1 MSQLKI
7 NIPENFNKSTNIPF
21 TSGNPFANLFD
32 GIFTSPHAQ
41 INNSNSA
48 VTLVFTRKKPHPIVI
63 NEVVLHLT
71 TNRPEDVTVSLFDVN
86 GGLLEFKNDTSLV
99 EGANRFKFSNPNTPI
114 GTVSVS
120 LAANQFQNGALVLM
134 SELEFFGRNFIPEFE
149 FNDSVLD
156 TKAWNSTRYD
166 GRQLSATTIN
176 EFNEGDT
183 SYGGT
188 PVLQN
193 YSRNIYLGSRIIG
206 MESGSV
212 EDTSL
217 LNFSG
222 FSYIT
227 AHEFITV
234 NDDLSIT
241 KTTVRGD
248 IGKNTKQKKGFYR
261 SWYHDF
267 PIGSTIE
274 IKLMDKQLQ
283 QSIKPNYE
291 VFNNSG
297 QLQKLLLVRQH
308 SSDSGSGYAAT
319 YRTSTNTFDYATGS
333 GADLGAA
340 YSIFNKEL
348 LIDEFFT
355 GSLIATP
362 PPFVPGGVLAPS
374 IPGGD

>member
-1 MSQLKI
+1 
-7 NIPENFNKSTNIPF
+7 
-21 TSGNPFANLFD
+21 
-32 GIFTSPHAQ
+32 
-41 INNSNSA
+41 
-48 VTLVFTRKKPHPIVI
+48 
-63 NEVVLHLT
+63 
-71 TNRPEDVTVSLFDVN
+71 
-86 GGLLEFKNDTSLV
+86 
-99 EGANRFKFSNPNTPI
+99 
-114 GTVSVS
+114 
-120 LAANQFQNGALVLM
+120 
-134 SELEFFGRNFIPEFE
+134 
-149 FNDSVLD
+149 
-156 TKAWNSTRYD
+156 
-166 GRQLSATTIN
+166 
-176 EFNEGDT
+176 
-183 SYGGT
+183 
-188 PVLQN
+188 
-193 YSRNIYLGSRIIG
+193 
-206 MESGSV
+206 MESGSI

-248 IGKNTKQKKGFYR
+248 IGTNTKQKKGFYR

-274 IKLMDKQLQ
+274 VKLMDKQLQ

-308 SSDSGSGYAAT
+308 SPISGSGYAAT
-319 YRTSTNTFDYATGS
+319 YRTSTNAFDYATGS
-333 GADLGAA
+333 GADLGAS
-340 YSIFNKEL
+340 YTIFNKEL

-362 PPFVPGGVLAPS
+362 PPFVPGGVLVDPT